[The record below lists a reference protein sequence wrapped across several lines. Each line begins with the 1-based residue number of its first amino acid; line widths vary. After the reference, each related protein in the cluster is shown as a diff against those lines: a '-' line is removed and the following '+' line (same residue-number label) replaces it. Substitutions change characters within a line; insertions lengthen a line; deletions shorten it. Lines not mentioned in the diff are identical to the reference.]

1 VRAVGLTGTVA
12 RIWRY
17 PVKSLGGE
25 RLTHVEVDER
35 GLAGDRLFAVRD
47 GDGRFGSGKSTRR
60 FRRMDGLLR
69 LRARYE
75 AGVPRLLDPAGLP
88 VPAGYLREYL
98 GRDDVELAEE
108 GSVSHFDEL
117 PVSVLTT
124 ATLDWL
130 RDAVPGVTVDERRC
144 RPNLLVRTP
153 PGTPPFV
160 EAGWFGNE
168 ATVGGA
174 GLAFVRASE
183 RCVMVNAAQP
193 GLEHSPRVLRVIA
206 RDAGNLLGAL
216 ATVTRPGRIRVG
228 DAVVFDGS

>member
-1 VRAVGLTGTVA
+1 VGFAGTVV

-25 RLTHVEVDER
+25 QLRQVEVDGR
-35 GLAGDRLFAVRD
+35 GLAGDRRFAVRD
-47 GDGRFGSGKSTRR
+47 GDGKFGSGKSTRR

-69 LRARYE
+69 LRARYV
-75 AGVPRLLDPAGLP
+75 AGVPQLLDPDGRP
-88 VPAGYLREYL
+88 VPGGYLREYL

-108 GSVSHFDEL
+108 NTVSHFDEL

-124 ATLDWL
+124 ATLGWL

-160 EAGWFGNE
+160 ELDWLGNE
-168 ATVGGA
+168 AAVGGA
-174 GLAFVRASE
+174 GLAFVRAGE
-183 RCVMVNAAQP
+183 RCVMVNQAQP
-193 GLEHSPRVLRVIA
+193 GLAHSPLVLRVIA

-216 ATVTRPGRIRVG
+216 ATVPRPGRIRVG
-228 DAVVFDGS
+228 DAVVLAGS